1 MIKHRQFVPE
11 PWALRETELDL
22 EMLAQSESLFALSNG
37 HIGLRGNL
45 DEGEPS
51 GLPGTYLNSFYEV
64 TPLPSSEPAY
74 GVPQAGQ
81 RLVNVTDGKIIRLLV
96 RDEPFDVRY
105 GELLGHERVLDLRD
119 GVLRRTADW
128 RSPAGER
135 VQVSSTRLV
144 SFAQRAVAA
153 ILYEVT
159 AVESSVRVVLES
171 ELLANEMLP
180 MLAGDAREGSGAEAR
195 LQPRLHRLKDLG
207 ALLVHATSE
216 SGLVLAAGMDHIL
229 EGPDDTQTSSEATED
244 EARVLISADLEPG
257 ERLRLVKVLGYG
269 WSSRRSEI
277 AVADQVRGAA
287 LEARHT
293 GWDGLLAEQRAYLD
307 DYWSRADV
315 EIDGD
320 EQLQCAVRVSM
331 FHCLQATARAEQ
343 RAIPAKGLTGTGYDG
358 HTFWDTESFVL
369 QLVTYTD
376 PDAARDALQWRHA
389 TLDHARRQASRAR
402 PGGRRVSVAHDQG
415 AGVLGLL
422 AGRDRRLPRQRRH
435 RRRDAALPVRDAG
448 SGVRASRSGASC

>member
-1 MIKHRQFVPE
+1 MR
-11 PWALRETELDL
+11 RELDL
-22 EMLAQSESLFALSNG
+22 DVLAQTESLFALSNG

-45 DEGEPS
+45 DEGEPH

-81 RLVNVTDGKIIRLLV
+81 RLINVTDGKIIRLLV

-105 GELLGHERVLDLRD
+105 GELLAHERVLDLRD
-119 GVLRRTADW
+119 GVLRRTVDW
-128 RSPAGER
+128 RSPTGER

-144 SFAQRAVAA
+144 SFAQRGVAA

-159 AVESSVRVVLES
+159 AVEASLRIVLES
-171 ELLANEMLP
+171 ELLANEVLP
-180 MLAGDAREGSGAEAR
+180 KLAGDARDGFGAEAR
-195 LQPRLHRLKDLG
+195 LRARFHRVKDLG
-207 ALLVHATSE
+207 AVLVHATPE
-216 SGLVLAAGMDHIL
+216 SGLVMAAGMDHIL
-229 EGPDDTQTSSEATED
+229 DGPDDTETSGEATED
-244 EARVLISADLEPG
+244 EARILFSTDVEPG
-257 ERLRLVKVLGYG
+257 ESLRLVKLLGYG
-269 WSSRRSEI
+269 WSSRRSEQ
-277 AVADQVRGAA
+277 AVADQVRGAV

-293 GWDGLLAEQRAYLD
+293 GWDGLLSAQRAYLD
-307 DYWSRADV
+307 DYWARADV
-315 EIDGD
+315 EIEGD
-320 EQLQCAVRVSM
+320 DELSCAVRVSM

-376 PDAARDALQWRHA
+376 PAAARDALCWRHV
-389 TLDHARRQASRAR
+389 DARGGPPPGWRAGR
-402 PGGRRVSVAHDQG
+402 GGRRVPVADDQG
-415 AGVLGLL
+415 AGVLGVL

-435 RRRDAALPVRDAG
+435 RRRDPALPVRGRTTRSSSA
-448 SGVRASRSGASC
+448 RSGLSC